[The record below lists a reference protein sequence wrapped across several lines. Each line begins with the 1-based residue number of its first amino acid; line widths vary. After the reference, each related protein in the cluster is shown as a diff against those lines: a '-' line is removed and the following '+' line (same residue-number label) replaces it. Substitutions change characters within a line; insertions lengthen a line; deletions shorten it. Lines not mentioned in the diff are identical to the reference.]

1 MLVVLSGLPGT
12 GKSTIA
18 KLLAANRS
26 ATYIRVDEIESV
38 LIRDT
43 SLGRDIGPADY
54 IVAFAIA
61 RSNLACGNLVIA
73 DSVNPVPESRQG
85 WRNAAEDS
93 GATVLE
99 VEVVCSDEDEHRR
112 RVEARPADI
121 ADLELPTWE
130 MVKTRA
136 YAPWTTTRLVI
147 DTAHLPPEEAVAE
160 IGKRIDAVP
169 SVRNS
174 D

>member
-18 KLLAANRS
+18 KLLAVKRS
-26 ATYIRVDEIESV
+26 ATYLRVDEIESV

-43 SLGRDIGPADY
+43 SLGRDIGPAGY

-85 WRNAAEDS
+85 WRNVAEES

-99 VEVVCSDEDEHRR
+99 VEVVCTDEDEHRR
-112 RVEARPADI
+112 RVEARSADI
-121 ADLELPTWE
+121 PDLELPTWE
-130 MVKTRA
+130 MVKARD
-136 YAPWTTTRLVI
+136 YAPWATTRLVI
-147 DTAHLPPEEAVAE
+147 DTARLRPEEAVAE
-160 IGKRIDAVP
+160 IGKQIDAVP
-169 SVRNS
+169 SVRT
-174 D
+174 DG